1 MDQPVDVFRESFS
14 IFIDDGWKHKTL
26 VYYLERLL
34 AWWWWSKKTE
44 QELTEYMLPLTCI
57 LLYYY
62 SSNLFYYYS
71 GQKKKDQ
78 DFTTLKKYQ
87 DTWWRQYTSGN
98 QEGNALWCQ
107 HDKTFGGVME
117 VFGFSYDNT
126 LLLSIG
132 FRDIESMFEVEGIC
146 CCSWRFWLMTNDPKE
161 SVLTRRK
168 LMNSQNSGLSAVCV
182 IFAIV
187 RRAIVRQQ

>member
-1 MDQPVDVFRESFS
+1 
-14 IFIDDGWKHKTL
+14 
-26 VYYLERLL
+26 
-34 AWWWWSKKTE
+34 
-44 QELTEYMLPLTCI
+44 MLPLTCI
-57 LLYYY
+57 LFYYY
-62 SSNLFYYYS
+62 SSNMFYYYS

-98 QEGNALWCQ
+98 QDGNALWCQ
-107 HDKTFGGVME
+107 HNKTFGGVME

-146 CCSWRFWLMTNDPKE
+146 CCSWRFWQLMIIE
-161 SVLTRRK
+161 VELVLTRRK

-187 RRAIVRQQ
+187 RRAIARQQ